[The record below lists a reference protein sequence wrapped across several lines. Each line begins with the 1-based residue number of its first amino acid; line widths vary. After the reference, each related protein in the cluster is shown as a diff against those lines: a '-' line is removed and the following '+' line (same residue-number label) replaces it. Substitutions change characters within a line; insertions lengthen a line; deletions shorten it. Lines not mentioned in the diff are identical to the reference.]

1 MSSIEL
7 PADDS
12 KPFWSDPT
20 FLLAAVPTVLSVLV
34 VLGYIPKE
42 QVDTVNGLIS
52 DAVRNGFLFGTSVL
66 ALWKYFHKEQ
76 ELTKVKLAFRQEY
89 LREALRAQREELK
102 TK

>member
-7 PADDS
+7 PED

-42 QVDTVNGLIS
+42 QVDTVNDLIA
-52 DAVRNGFLFGTSVL
+52 DTVKNGFLFGTSAI
-66 ALWKYFHKEQ
+66 ALWKYFAKE
-76 ELTKVKLAFRQEY
+76 EEVTKTKLAFRQEY
-89 LREALRAQREELK
+89 LREALRANREELK

>member
-1 MSSIEL
+1 MSSFQEL

-20 FLLAAVPTVLSVLV
+20 FLLAAVPTILSVLV

-52 DAVRNGFLFGTSVL
+52 DTVRNGFLFGTSAV
-66 ALWKYFHKEQ
+66 ALLKYFKKE
-76 ELTKVKLAFRQEY
+76 EVITTTRMTLRHEY
-89 LREALRAQREELK
+89 MREQLRVREELRVK
-102 TK
+102 